1 MRPPIQD
8 KFFLESILSV
18 ILTEMK
24 NLGSFSE
31 SLVRE
36 QSHKRLAKPVLSKV
50 EGLNTTAPF
59 RMLIARLL

>member
-8 KFFLESILSV
+8 KFFLRPIVYCHSNLQSRE
-18 ILTEMK
+18 K

-31 SLVRE
+31 SLVRQ
-36 QSHKRLAKPVLSKV
+36 QSQKRLAKSVLSKV

-59 RMLIARLL
+59 RDA